1 MWLSPATLELYH
13 ITWDDSASLLEKQF
27 HTLRSLMRYAAV
39 TSYQRPFGSQKKI
52 LGIGRRCR
60 HLQHLAPSL
69 NSCNGSSQ
77 TSHLTSR
84 FGEDEGGGTQSNS
97 TSFSEN
103 VLLPEEEQT
112 LMSPDSS
119 SEPILMWFC
128 ARYLLQEEKRGKTL
142 DSVANFHLQNV
153 AMVERINWMAD
164 RSKKSIHLSGG
175 IVVKYVY
182 RLENIEYYA

>member
-1 MWLSPATLELYH
+1 MMKLGMWLSPATLELYH
-13 ITWDDSASLLEKQF
+13 ITWDDSASLLENIVA
-27 HTLRSLMRYAAV
+27 YEAV
-39 TSYQRPFGSQKKI
+39 TSYQQPFGSQKKI
-52 LGIGRRCR
+52 RNR
-60 HLQHLAPSL
+60 HLLHLAPSL

-112 LMSPDSS
+112 LMSPSDDSS
-119 SEPILMWFC
+119 SGSNAME
-128 ARYLLQEEKRGKTL
+128 ALLNLLSQKNCYWATSPCIFPEEESGKAL

-153 AMVERINWMAD
+153 A
-164 RSKKSIHLSGG
+164 KSIHLSGG

>member
-1 MWLSPATLELYH
+1 EIYKLGMWLSPATLELYH

-27 HTLRSLMRYAAV
+27 HTLRSLMRRNSLGNDLKPIV
-39 TSYQRPFGSQKKI
+39 ESQKKI

-97 TSFSEN
+97 NSFSEN

-112 LMSPDSS
+112 LMST
-119 SEPILMWFC
+119 F
-128 ARYLLQEEKRGKTL
+128 AGGEERKNL